1 MFSNKYANTQKKII
15 LAEIKI
21 EQKKQ
26 IWPWLIAGVV
36 IVALL
41 VYFLALRDSGMN
53 TEAVTATDSITSTDE
68 SDLVGINEN
77 NGIVTAYVN
86 FVKTS
91 NENMSLDHEYTNEAL
106 VKLIEAT
113 DAMANEVGYDVQID
127 IEKVREY
134 ANMIEQ
140 DSFETTHA
148 DSIRKADDL
157 LTNVL
162 QKIQKAKYP
171 DLEDEVS
178 ALKRASESVKLG
190 VLTLDQKAAVK
201 NYFSKAADL
210 LQKMN

>member
-1 MFSNKYANTQKKII
+1 M
-15 LAEIKI
+15 AEIKI

-26 IWPWLIAGVV
+26 IWPRLIAGLV
-36 IVALL
+36 IVVLL
-41 VYFLALRDSGMN
+41 VYFLVIRDNGINKDAL
-53 TEAVTATDSITSTDE
+53 TEADYITNTDE
-68 SDLVGINEN
+68 SDLIGVKEN
-77 NGIVTAYVN
+77 NDTVTAYVN
-86 FVKTS
+86 FVENS
-91 NENMSLDHEYTNEAL
+91 NENMSLDHEFTNEAL
-106 VKLIEAT
+106 VKLIEAA

-148 DSIRKADDL
+148 NNIRKADDL

-162 QKIQKAKYP
+162 QNIQKAKYP
-171 DLEDEVS
+171 DLEDEVA
-178 ALKRASESVKLG
+178 ALRSASESVKPG

-210 LQKMN
+210 RQKMN